1 MGRLKN
7 QAQNGSESEIA
18 DSRHHSQGFTAG
30 TGWPRATAE
39 VVPGKS
45 MVLADARSGTS
56 IVLPADRGG
65 NVCSGRE
72 AHLIVPRVFIINH
85 YFPFIFS

>member
-7 QAQNGSESEIA
+7 QAPNGPEPGIA
-18 DSRHHSQGFTAG
+18 DSGHRSQGFTAG
-30 TGWPRATAE
+30 IGWARATAE

-56 IVLPADRGG
+56 IVLPAVTGERMS
-65 NVCSGRE
+65 VVEGRS
-72 AHLIVPRVFIINH
+72 I
-85 YFPFIFS
+85 S